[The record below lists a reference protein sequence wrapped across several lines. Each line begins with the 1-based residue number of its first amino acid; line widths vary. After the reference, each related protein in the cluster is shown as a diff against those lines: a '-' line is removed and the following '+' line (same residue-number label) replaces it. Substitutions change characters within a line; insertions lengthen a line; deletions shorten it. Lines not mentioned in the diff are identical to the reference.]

1 MLENY
6 WQLNTRQSEKENK
19 KPTSELPPC
28 CYAHPTKAKAQ
39 RGLSLC
45 QYVTV
50 TFQHLS
56 CCVGK
61 CNGSW
66 NLSFAS
72 FTTMPELYFY
82 GKIPDKSGRK
92 KRAGPCSRVRLQSGG
107 NMKQGKVWEKSSL
120 QIIIMIKICKAQTP
134 WLKALKKFNT
144 HNVDQDRKCY
154 QHVSK
159 QLTRNEHISISSN
172 IIKVQDAHTHTHTHI
187 VQTDSGEGQCCLT
200 GIFGEKK
207 WCLEFAFEVGESSR
221 VLDTLGE

>member
-1 MLENY
+1 MLPSFKAAPEHTPVVCKTINLGLKK
-6 WQLNTRQSEKENK
+6 LNIQQYAWKLLTAEHAPVWEGKQKTT
-19 KPTSELPPC
+19 PGLPPC

-45 QYVTV
+45 RYVTV

-120 QIIIMIKICKAQTP
+120 QLIIMIKICKAQTP
-134 WLKALKKFNT
+134 WLKALKKCNT

-159 QLTRNEHISISSN
+159 QLTCNEDISISSN
-172 IIKVQDAHTHTHTHI
+172 IK
-187 VQTDSGEGQCCLT
+187 S
-200 GIFGEKK
+200 
-207 WCLEFAFEVGESSR
+207 
-221 VLDTLGE
+221 